1 MSRRLLILAAAL
13 TLASVGCHEVPAATV
28 DYGQGLRFVPAVA
41 DANDNVGLGSS
52 IAVDAEGAPFIS
64 YFGFP
69 QEAVEGQIVVPRPIG
84 VPNVPGVLLTSLTTD
99 QVFDRGAVVM
109 AEAAPN
115 GVSIAFGPEVP
126 ENLDL
131 TETNTNGTATVVG
144 EDGTVHVAYTAADGV
159 WYATTSLGGTTS
171 LEQVYD
177 HVFSVGFAGPVG
189 RPGIAL
195 VDGVPVVAYAV
206 DRSTGVE
213 VRVATPGEEGW
224 VEEVVTTVGRC
235 NGCPQP
241 GPTGIV
247 ATEDG
252 PVVAFIDPST
262 DELLLEAR
270 PAQVAP
276 GDGSAWEEQR
286 FPAGEGAK
294 GLSLGIA
301 DGRPVAAR
309 YADGAAK
316 VFAAGQLM
324 EVAPADVAELPE
336 TGDAAPTTAVAAD
349 AEGTFYVAWQDP
361 AGVHLAAGQPGSLES
376 VATQATEN
384 GQAPALA
391 VNAEGSV
398 FLSWYAATGQDLYLG
413 ALTENPDILV
423 AAPSPSVVVSV
434 GPVVAPCGEDGEVQL
449 DILALGTAFDPTCL
463 VAPAAEPFVINFDNQ
478 DPVASTGP
486 HNVAIYDGPDKATEY
501 FIGDAVDGPAQVEYT
516 VDPIEAGEYFF
527 QCDFHPLTM
536 TGTFVSLEG
545 AGGGGGGN
553 DGGGGG
559 GGNDGGGG
567 G

>member
-1 MSRRLLILAAAL
+1 
-13 TLASVGCHEVPAATV
+13 
-28 DYGQGLRFVPAVA
+28 
-41 DANDNVGLGSS
+41 
-52 IAVDAEGAPFIS
+52 
-64 YFGFP
+64 
-69 QEAVEGQIVVPRPIG
+69 
-84 VPNVPGVLLTSLTTD
+84 
-99 QVFDRGAVVM
+99 M

-159 WYATTSLGGTTS
+159 WYASTSLGGTTS

-177 HVFSVGFAGPVG
+177 HSFSVGFAGPVG
-189 RPGIAL
+189 RPSIAL
-195 VDGVPVVAYAV
+195 VDGAPMVAYAV

-276 GDGSAWEEQR
+276 GDGGAWEEQR

-294 GLSLGIA
+294 GLALGIA
-301 DGRPVAAR
+301 DGRPVAAL

-316 VFAAGQLM
+316 VFDAGQFTD
-324 EVAPADVAELPE
+324 VAQADVAELPE

-349 AEGTFYVAWQDP
+349 PEGVVYVAWQDP
-361 AGVHLAAGQPGSLES
+361 AGVHLASGQPGSLES

-423 AAPSPSVVVSV
+423 AAPSPSVVVSL
-434 GPVVAPCGEDGEVQL
+434 GPVAAPCGEDGEIQL
-449 DILALGTAFDPTCL
+449 DIIAVNTAFDPTCL

-478 DPVASTGP
+478 DPVGSTGP
-486 HNVAIYDGPDKATEY
+486 HNVAIYTDSAATGSL
-501 FIGDAVDGPAQVEYT
+501 FVGDLIDGPAQVEYEAPAI
-516 VDPIEAGEYFF
+516 DAGEYFF
-527 QCDFHPLTM
+527 RCDVHPTVM
-536 TGTFVSLEG
+536 TGTFVALE
-545 AGGGGGGN
+545 GGGGGGN
-553 DGGGGG
+553 GGGGG
-559 GGNDGGGG
+559 G
-567 G
+567 